1 VTTAD
6 KVLSVLALFSM
17 ERPEWT
23 VEKAAGEL
31 DLAISTTYRYF
42 RSLSRSGLLAALIP
56 GRYVLGPAITQ
67 YDRQMRLLDP
77 LVTTAQPVMK
87 HLAALAPP
95 HAVVLLCRLYRDHV
109 MCVHQ
114 ESAGQVDFAISYER
128 GRPMSLFRGASSKII
143 LAHMSSRTAKALY
156 GRYSVEMRQAG
167 LGANWEQIKTRLRVL
182 RSAGAA
188 VAHSELDVGMAG
200 IAVPLFDPQ
209 RDVVGSISFVTPV
222 RHMTQ
227 KYIATASQS
236 LSKASEQINWG
247 LCVLVSGHAGSSE
260 RKTTKLRQPQRG
272 PKRPSASARRGR
284 ATPSV

>member
-23 VEKAAGEL
+23 VEKAAEEL
-31 DLAISTTYRYF
+31 GLAVSTTYRYF
-42 RSLSRSGLLAALIP
+42 RSLSRAGLLAALVP
-56 GRYVLGPAITQ
+56 GQYVLGPAITQ
-67 YDRQMRLLDP
+67 FDRQMRLLDP

-87 HLAALAPP
+87 RLAILAPP

-114 ESAGQVDFAISYER
+114 ESTGHVDFAISYER

-143 LAHMSSRTAKALY
+143 LAHMSSRTAKTLH
-156 GRYSVEMRQAG
+156 GRYSLDMRQAG
-167 LGANWEQIKTRLRVL
+167 LGANWEQVKTRLRDL
-182 RSAGAA
+182 RAAGAA
-188 VAHSELDVGMAG
+188 VTHSELDVGMAG

-209 RDVVGSISFVTPV
+209 QDVVGSISFVTPV

-227 KYIATASQS
+227 KFTATAHAS
-236 LSKASEQINWG
+236 LSNASAEIHWG
-247 LCVLVSGHAGSSE
+247 LCVLTSGHTGTSGRKAG
-260 RKTTKLRQPQRG
+260 KLPRPQ
-272 PKRPSASARRGR
+272 KRPKHLSR
-284 ATPSV
+284 ATPS

>member
-17 ERPEWT
+17 DRPEWT
-23 VEKAAGEL
+23 VEKAAAEL
-31 DLAISTTYRYF
+31 GLAVSTTYRYF
-42 RSLSRSGLLAALIP
+42 RSLSRSGLLATLIS

-87 HLAALAPP
+87 HLATLAPP

-114 ESAGQVDFAISYER
+114 ESPGQLDFAISYER

-143 LAHMSSRTAKALY
+143 LAHMSSRTVKALH
-156 GRYSVEMRQAG
+156 GRYSAEMRQAG
-167 LGANWEQIKTRLRVL
+167 LGMNWEQVKTRMREL
-182 RSAGAA
+182 RSGGAA
-188 VAHSELDVGMAG
+188 ITLSELDVGMAG

-209 RDVVGSISFVTPV
+209 REVIGSISFVTPV
-222 RHMTQ
+222 RHMSQ
-227 KYIATASQS
+227 KFTATAVQS
-236 LSKASEQINWG
+236 LSKASEEIHWA
-247 LCVLVSGHAGSSE
+247 LCVRVSGYAGPPE
-260 RKTTKLRQPQRG
+260 GKAPKPRQPHNGQK
-272 PKRPSASARRGR
+272 PPSAAR
-284 ATPSV
+284 TS

>member
-1 VTTAD
+1 MTTAD

-23 VEKAAGEL
+23 VEKAADEL
-31 DLAISTTYRYF
+31 GIAVSTTYRYF

-87 HLAALAPP
+87 HLATLAPP

-143 LAHMSSRTAKALY
+143 LAHISSRTAKALY
-156 GRYSVEMRQAG
+156 GRYSLEMRQAG
-167 LGANWEQIKTRLRVL
+167 FGTNWEQVKTRLRDL
-182 RSAGAA
+182 RSAGTA
-188 VAHSELDVGMAG
+188 VTQSELDVGMAG
-200 IAVPLFDPQ
+200 IAAPLFDPQ
-209 RDVVGSISFVTPV
+209 QDVVGSISFVTPV

-227 KYIATASQS
+227 KFIATASQS
-236 LSKASEQINWG
+236 LDKASEEIHWG
-247 LCVLVSGHAGSSE
+247 LCVLASGHAGASGGKAGIPRQL
-260 RKTTKLRQPQRG
+260 RKNA
-272 PKRPSASARRGR
+272 KRTSTAKAP
-284 ATPSV
+284 